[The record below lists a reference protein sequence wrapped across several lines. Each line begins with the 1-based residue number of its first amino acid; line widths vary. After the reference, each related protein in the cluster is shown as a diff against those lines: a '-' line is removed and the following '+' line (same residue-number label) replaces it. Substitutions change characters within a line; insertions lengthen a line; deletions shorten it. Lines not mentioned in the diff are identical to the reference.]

1 MVRYH
6 YMRGLLRKI
15 NRKVGSNMLSF
26 SFAERV
32 QNLNPSAIREI
43 LKYSADPE
51 VVGLS
56 AGTPAP
62 EAFPLEVIADISSR
76 IFRDRPIDALQYG
89 TTEGYGPLRE
99 RLKAY
104 LKQKHGIG
112 RAFDELL
119 ITSGAQQA
127 IELVAKVLC
136 NPGDVVLCESP
147 SFVGALNS
155 IKSLGA
161 RLVGVPLEEDGID
174 LAALEEALKT
184 EPNVKFLYLIPNF
197 QNPSGITTSLEKRKR
212 ILELAQRYGF
222 LVLEDNPYGDL
233 RFEGE
238 HVPAVKSFDENGYV
252 AYVGSFSKVLSP
264 GIRVGYVMAPSAL
277 LAKMIVC
284 KQGEDVHTPM
294 WNQMLA
300 EAFMR
305 ETDYEAH
312 LRRLQEIYRKKAQ
325 LMIDLV
331 EEHLVPAGIAYHP
344 IQGGLFL
351 WCDLPEGTDMPE
363 FCTLA
368 VRDHK
373 VAVVPGNAFLT
384 SPDLPCR
391 SFRMNFSTPTD
402 DAMCRGLSRLGAFA
416 REYL

>member
-56 AGTPAP
+56 AGNPAP

-212 ILELAQRYGF
+212 VLELAQRYGF
-222 LVLEDNPYGDL
+222 LVLEDLSLIHICELEGAVYHFHAKDTRVDPANKAKNGVLDTGHYG
-233 RFEGE
+233 
-238 HVPAVKSFDENGYV
+238 N
-252 AYVGSFSKVLSP
+252 VLDRSWVF
-264 GIRVGYVMAPSAL
+264 RTVGYGTGAQMWKDMMSTLQCIGYKGSVS
-277 LAKMIVC
+277 IEH
-284 KQGEDVHTPM
+284 EDGLMSV
-294 WNQMLA
+294 
-300 EAFMR
+300 R
-305 ETDYEAH
+305 EGLE
-312 LRRLQEIYRKKAQ
+312 KA
-325 LMIDLV
+325 I
-331 EEHLVPAGIAYHP
+331 
-344 IQGGLFL
+344 
-351 WCDLPEGTDMPE
+351 
-363 FCTLA
+363 
-368 VRDHK
+368 
-373 VAVVPGNAFLT
+373 AFLKIVMIT
-384 SPDLPCR
+384 EDPA
-391 SFRMNFSTPTD
+391 
-402 DAMCRGLSRLGAFA
+402 AMWWA
-416 REYL
+416 

>member
-56 AGTPAP
+56 AGNPAP

-99 RLKAY
+99 RLNAY

-136 NPGDVVLCESP
+136 L
-147 SFVGALNS
+147 
-155 IKSLGA
+155 SL
-161 RLVGVPLEEDGID
+161 IH
-174 LAALEEALKT
+174 
-184 EPNVKFLYLIPNF
+184 I
-197 QNPSGITTSLEKRKR
+197 
-212 ILELAQRYGF
+212 
-222 LVLEDNPYGDL
+222 
-233 RFEGE
+233 
-238 HVPAVKSFDENGYV
+238 
-252 AYVGSFSKVLSP
+252 
-264 GIRVGYVMAPSAL
+264 
-277 LAKMIVC
+277 
-284 KQGEDVHTPM
+284 
-294 WNQMLA
+294 
-300 EAFMR
+300 
-305 ETDYEAH
+305 
-312 LRRLQEIYRKKAQ
+312 
-325 LMIDLV
+325 
-331 EEHLVPAGIAYHP
+331 
-344 IQGGLFL
+344 
-351 WCDLPEGTDMPE
+351 
-363 FCTLA
+363 
-368 VRDHK
+368 
-373 VAVVPGNAFLT
+373 
-384 SPDLPCR
+384 
-391 SFRMNFSTPTD
+391 
-402 DAMCRGLSRLGAFA
+402 
-416 REYL
+416 

>member
-56 AGTPAP
+56 AGNPAP

-161 RLVGVPLEEDGID
+161 RLVGVPISRRW
-174 LAALEEALKT
+174 KRRS
-184 EPNVKFLYLIPNF
+184 K
-197 QNPSGITTSLEKRKR
+197 PSRTS
-212 ILELAQRYGF
+212 
-222 LVLEDNPYGDL
+222 N
-233 RFEGE
+233 
-238 HVPAVKSFDENGYV
+238 S
-252 AYVGSFSKVLSP
+252 
-264 GIRVGYVMAPSAL
+264 
-277 LAKMIVC
+277 
-284 KQGEDVHTPM
+284 
-294 WNQMLA
+294 
-300 EAFMR
+300 
-305 ETDYEAH
+305 
-312 LRRLQEIYRKKAQ
+312 
-325 LMIDLV
+325 
-331 EEHLVPAGIAYHP
+331 
-344 IQGGLFL
+344 
-351 WCDLPEGTDMPE
+351 
-363 FCTLA
+363 
-368 VRDHK
+368 
-373 VAVVPGNAFLT
+373 
-384 SPDLPCR
+384 
-391 SFRMNFSTPTD
+391 ST
-402 DAMCRGLSRLGAFA
+402 
-416 REYL
+416 

>member
-1 MVRYH
+1 
-6 YMRGLLRKI
+6 
-15 NRKVGSNMLSF
+15 MLSF

-51 VVGLS
+51 VVGRS
-56 AGTPAP
+56 AGNPAP
-62 EAFPLEVIADISSR
+62 EAVPLATLADISSR
-76 IFRDRPIDALQYG
+76 ILRERPIDALQYG
-89 TTEGYGPLRE
+89 TTEGYAPLRE

-174 LAALEEALKT
+174 LAALEETLKT
-184 EPNVKFLYLIPNF
+184 QRNVKFLYLIPNF
-197 QNPSGITTSLEKRKR
+197 QNPSGITTSLEKRKK
-212 ILELAQRYGF
+212 ILDLAERYGF

-238 HVPAVKSFDENGYV
+238 HVPAVKSFDENGHV

-264 GIRVGYVMAPSAL
+264 GIRVGYVMAPSTL

-312 LRRLQEIYRKKAQ
+312 LRRLQEIYRNKAR

-331 EEHLVPAGIAYHP
+331 DEHLVPAGIGYHP

-384 SPDLPCR
+384 SPELPCL

-402 DAMCRGLSRLGAFA
+402 DAMRRGLVRLGAFA
-416 REYL
+416 RDYLKN

>member
-56 AGTPAP
+56 AGNPAP

-76 IFRDRPIDALQYG
+76 IFRDPAHRCAPVRHNRRLR
-89 TTEGYGPLRE
+89 PLRE

-174 LAALEEALKT
+174 LAALEEALK
-184 EPNVKFLYLIPNF
+184 
-197 QNPSGITTSLEKRKR
+197 NPSRTS
-212 ILELAQRYGF
+212 
-222 LVLEDNPYGDL
+222 N
-233 RFEGE
+233 
-238 HVPAVKSFDENGYV
+238 S
-252 AYVGSFSKVLSP
+252 
-264 GIRVGYVMAPSAL
+264 
-277 LAKMIVC
+277 
-284 KQGEDVHTPM
+284 
-294 WNQMLA
+294 
-300 EAFMR
+300 
-305 ETDYEAH
+305 
-312 LRRLQEIYRKKAQ
+312 
-325 LMIDLV
+325 
-331 EEHLVPAGIAYHP
+331 
-344 IQGGLFL
+344 
-351 WCDLPEGTDMPE
+351 
-363 FCTLA
+363 
-368 VRDHK
+368 
-373 VAVVPGNAFLT
+373 
-384 SPDLPCR
+384 
-391 SFRMNFSTPTD
+391 ST
-402 DAMCRGLSRLGAFA
+402 
-416 REYL
+416 

>member
-1 MVRYH
+1 
-6 YMRGLLRKI
+6 
-15 NRKVGSNMLSF
+15 MLTF

-56 AGTPAP
+56 AGNPAP
-62 EAFPLEVIADISSR
+62 EAFPLETIAELSSR
-76 IFRDRPIDALQYG
+76 IFREHPIEALQYG
-89 TTEGYGPLRE
+89 TTEGYGPLRDG
-99 RLKAY
+99 LKVY
-104 LKQKHGIG
+104 MKQRHGIG
-112 RAFDELL
+112 RPFDELL
-119 ITSGAQQA
+119 VTSGAQQA

-161 RLVGVPLEEDGID
+161 RLVGVPLQEDGVDI
-174 LAALEEALKT
+174 AALEETLQT
-184 EPNVKFLYLIPNF
+184 EKNIKFLYLIPNF
-197 QNPSGITTSLEKRKR
+197 QNPSGITTSLEKRRK
-212 ILELAQRYGF
+212 ILELAEQYGF

-233 RFEGE
+233 RFEGDP
-238 HVPAVKSFDENGYV
+238 VPAIKSFDENGYV
-252 AYVGSFSKVLSP
+252 AYVGTFSKVLSP
-264 GIRVGYVMAPSAL
+264 GIRVGYVIAPSSL

-312 LRRLQEIYRKKAQ
+312 LHRLQEIYRQKARR
-325 LMIDLV
+325 MIDLV
-331 EEHLVPAGIAYHP
+331 DEHLVPAGITYHP

-351 WCDLPEGTDMPE
+351 WCNLPEGTDMPA

-384 SPDLPCR
+384 SSDLPCL
-391 SFRMNFSTPTD
+391 SFRINFSTPTD
-402 DAMCRGLSRLGAFA
+402 EAMRKGLIRLGNFA
-416 REYL
+416 RDYLK

>member
-1 MVRYH
+1 
-6 YMRGLLRKI
+6 
-15 NRKVGSNMLSF
+15 MLSF

-56 AGTPAP
+56 AGNPAP

-212 ILELAQRYGF
+212 VLELAQRYGF

-238 HVPAVKSFDENGYV
+238 HVSAVKSFDENGYV
-252 AYVGSFSKVLSP
+252 A
-264 GIRVGYVMAPSAL
+264 
-277 LAKMIVC
+277 
-284 KQGEDVHTPM
+284 
-294 WNQMLA
+294 
-300 EAFMR
+300 
-305 ETDYEAH
+305 
-312 LRRLQEIYRKKAQ
+312 
-325 LMIDLV
+325 
-331 EEHLVPAGIAYHP
+331 
-344 IQGGLFL
+344 
-351 WCDLPEGTDMPE
+351 
-363 FCTLA
+363 
-368 VRDHK
+368 
-373 VAVVPGNAFLT
+373 
-384 SPDLPCR
+384 
-391 SFRMNFSTPTD
+391 
-402 DAMCRGLSRLGAFA
+402 
-416 REYL
+416 